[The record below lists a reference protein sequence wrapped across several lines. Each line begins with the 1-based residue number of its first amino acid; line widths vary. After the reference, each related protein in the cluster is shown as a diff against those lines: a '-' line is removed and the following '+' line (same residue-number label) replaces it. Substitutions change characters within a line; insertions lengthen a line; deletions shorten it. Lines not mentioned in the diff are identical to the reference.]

1 MVKKRSI
8 GYRLS
13 KRLSRQTKLDIVNE
27 WTCDKQKSMQI
38 TIDKLKKSM
47 ADNDKQTFQS
57 AIDDLI
63 DFKLKSLP
71 AVNNVAKH
79 LIYGDYH
86 E

>member
-1 MVKKRSI
+1 MAQKRSI

-13 KRLSRQTKLDIVNE
+13 KRLTRETKLKIVDE
-27 WTCDKQKSMQI
+27 WTYDKQKSIQI
-38 TIDKLKKSM
+38 TIDKLKKSV
-47 ADNDKQTFQS
+47 AENDKDAFQS

-71 AVNNVAKH
+71 AVNNMAKN
-79 LIYGDYH
+79 LIYGDYD